1 MLAHILAAAAA
12 VLAPA
17 ALAQSGGI
25 QRGLQYG
32 ENWVPVQKDPEIVA
46 ANFPD
51 VNVTLLS
58 PAFADPHTVP
68 AAFADGAEGPTD
80 DLDLGKSSVPSLFTS
95 TTFSSNMCDRFL
107 YPPPRS

>member
-58 PAFADPHTVP
+58 PAFADPDTVP

-80 DLDLGKSSVPSLFTS
+80 DLDLGKFPLQFSSVEEYYHAL
-95 TTFSSNMCDRFL
+95 
-107 YPPPRS
+107 